1 MIQDDK
7 KRVITITLTQSCN
20 LSCIYCYETHK
31 TKRAMSFEQAKQIVD
46 FEFSKTEDDE
56 LLEIDLF
63 GGEPFLE
70 FPLVTRIVDYVKCMY
85 GTRLFLFFII
95 TNGTLL
101 DDKIKEWLIRNRDCV
116 ICGLSFDGT
125 KAMQDINR
133 CNSFDMVDLDFF
145 AKTYPGQ
152 TVKMTVS
159 PQTLGNLAE
168 GVLFLQSKGFEVTCN
183 LAYGIDWSNDAFCQI
198 LERELSTLIEY
209 YITHPETPICSMLDM
224 GIEQLAYTT
233 AAEKGRYCGAGI
245 DMAAY
250 DIDGTS
256 YPCQMF
262 MPLSAGLEKAQKAK
276 DIEFFEMIPSEYL
289 DPKCKTCVINAIC
302 PTCYGSNYISTGN
315 IYLHEA
321 SYCSLMKVIMKAR
334 SYLKGQLWKAGRL
347 DLTLGEEANLL
358 KSILILQEKL

>member
-1 MIQDDK
+1 MMHDDK
-7 KRVITITLTQSCN
+7 KRVVTITLTQSCN

-31 TKRAMSFEQAKQIVD
+31 TNHAMSFEQAKSIID
-46 FEFSKTEDDE
+46 FEFSRTAEDV

-70 FPLVTRIVDYVKCMY
+70 FLLIKKTVEYVQSTY
-85 GTRLFLFFII
+85 GNRLFLFFII

-101 DDKIKEWLIRNRDCV
+101 NSDSKAWLIDNRDCV

-125 KAMQDINR
+125 KEMQNTNR

-145 AKTYPGQ
+145 ATTYPGQ

-183 LAYGIDWSNDAFCQI
+183 LAYGIDWSNDTFCQI
-198 LERELSTLIEY
+198 LERELSTLIAY
-209 YITHPETPICSMLDM
+209 YMDHPEVPICSMLDM
-224 GIEQLAYTT
+224 GIEQLAYS
-233 AAEKGRYCGAGI
+233 APAEKSRYCGAGI
-245 DMAAY
+245 DMVAY
-250 DIDGTS
+250 DVDGTS

-262 MPLSAGLEKAQKAK
+262 MPLSAGSEKAERSKN
-276 DIEFFEMIPSEYL
+276 IEFQEVIPADIL
-289 DPKCKTCVINAIC
+289 DPKCRTCVINAIC

-315 IYLHEA
+315 IYLHES

-334 SYLKGQLWKAGRL
+334 SYLKGLLWKAGRL
-347 DLTLGEEANLL
+347 NLSLGEEANLL
-358 KSILILQEKL
+358 KSILILQQEL